1 MQHGRSPWLALA
13 ALLAGATAIS
23 TAPLYVR
30 FSETGP
36 VATAFWRVSLALPVL
51 WLWAWQQ
58 DGTRLPSQVGQHRG
72 RLFAIGFF
80 FAGDLAVW
88 HWSILLTTIA
98 NATLLANLAPLFVTA
113 VAWMVW
119 RQRPGPGF
127 LTGLALAL
135 AGTGL
140 LMGPHVTVSSAART
154 GDLLGLLTAA
164 FYAAYQLSVTRG
176 RETLSTAT
184 LMAGSST
191 VMAVLLFIMAW
202 AGGDTLLPQSSG
214 GWWTVIGLA
223 ITAQIIGQSLIAYA
237 MAHLPAMLSSVGLL
251 WQPVAATAF
260 ATVLVGEWLAGLQ
273 WAGALLIL
281 AGIAAAQAS
290 RRRRKNIQ

>member
-1 MQHGRSPWLALA
+1 MQRGQAQWLALA
-13 ALLAGATAIS
+13 ALLAGATAIG

-58 DGTRLPSQVGQHRG
+58 DGARLPALIRQHRG

-113 VAWMVW
+113 VAWMFW

-127 LTGLALAL
+127 LTGLGLAL

-140 LMGPHVTVSSAART
+140 LMGLHVTVSSSART

-176 RETLSTAT
+176 RKTLSTAT

-191 VMAVLLFIMAW
+191 VMAVLLLIIAW
-202 AGGDTLLPQSSG
+202 AGGDTLLPHSTG

-223 ITAQIIGQSLIAYA
+223 ITAQIVGQSLIAYA

-260 ATVLVGEWLAGLQ
+260 ATVLVGEWLAGMQ
-273 WAGALLIL
+273 WTGALLIL
-281 AGIAAAQAS
+281 AGIAAARLS
-290 RRRRKNIQ
+290 RKNTQ

>member
-1 MQHGRSPWLALA
+1 MQRGQAQWLVLA
-13 ALLAGATAIS
+13 ALLAGATAIG

-58 DGTRLPSQVGQHRG
+58 DGARLPVLIRQHRG

-98 NATLLANLAPLFVTA
+98 NATLLANLAPLFVTT
-113 VAWMVW
+113 VAWMFW
-119 RQRPGPGF
+119 RQRPGAGF
-127 LTGLALAL
+127 LAGLGLAL

-140 LMGPHVTVSSAART
+140 LMGPHVTVSSTART

-191 VMAVLLFIMAW
+191 VMAVLLLIIAW
-202 AGGDTLLPQSSG
+202 AGGDTLLPQSAG

-260 ATVLVGEWLAGLQ
+260 ATVLVGEWLAGMQ
-273 WAGALLIL
+273 WIGALLIL
-281 AGIAAAQAS
+281 AGIAAARLS
-290 RRRRKNIQ
+290 RKNTQ

>member
-1 MQHGRSPWLALA
+1 MQRGQAQWLALA
-13 ALLAGATAIS
+13 ALLAGATAIG

-58 DGTRLPSQVGQHRG
+58 DGARLPVLIRQHRG

-98 NATLLANLAPLFVTA
+98 NATLLANLAPLFVTT

-119 RQRPGPGF
+119 RQKPGPGF
-127 LTGLALAL
+127 LAGLGLAL

-140 LMGPHVTVSSAART
+140 LMGPHVTVSSTART

-191 VMAVLLFIMAW
+191 VMAVLLLIIAW
-202 AGGDTLLPQSSG
+202 AGGDTLLPQSAG

-260 ATVLVGEWLAGLQ
+260 ATVLVGEWLAGMQ
-273 WAGALLIL
+273 WIGALLIL
-281 AGIAAAQAS
+281 AGIAAARLS
-290 RRRRKNIQ
+290 RKNTQ